1 MKGWPSRASKERS
14 KTRGHSVG
22 GTGSGGAKPTA
33 DRPGSEKNPH
43 HESPP
48 PDSFRFPTREPV
60 PSKEVE

>member
-22 GTGSGGAKPTA
+22 GRGSGGSSPTA
-33 DRPGSEKNPH
+33 ERSGSEKNPMNVP
-43 HESPP
+43 PP
-48 PDSFRFPTREPV
+48 PDDVRFPTREPV